1 MKIAVYAIA
10 LNEAKHAERWAK
22 ATQGADFRMVA
33 DTGSTDKTKEILRKH
48 GVTVHDISIKPFR
61 FDDARNAALSLL
73 PLDID
78 ICVSLDLDEIPD
90 PDFFDKLRD
99 NWKIGA
105 TRAWVFWDTNSRW
118 LNNNRV
124 HARTGYRW
132 VKPCHEVTVK
142 YPSTNEHDII
152 IETMVT
158 HKPDDSKPRNQYLPL
173 LQMAVDE
180 DPYDM
185 RMRVYLIRE
194 YYFAQ
199 RWQDVIDEGQRL
211 FRHERKND
219 TWAPE
224 LAAAYRGVGDS
235 YDKLGDKDTAY
246 EMYKA
251 GYVVAPHEIEAVF
264 PLAYWHYA
272 NKDWQQCYDLANE
285 VNLLKPSGHYL
296 MDESITKW
304 RAYDLLAIASWNLGK
319 TGSAKK
325 WARLAVEGNPTDERL
340 IDNYK
345 FMLKGQSND
354 TSTRSKDS

>member
-10 LNEAKHAERWAK
+10 LNEEKHAARWAK
-22 ATQGADFRMVA
+22 ATEGADIRIVA

-48 GVTVHDISIKPFR
+48 GVIVHKISINPFR
-61 FDDARNAALSLL
+61 FDDARNAALALV
-73 PLDID
+73 PMDVD
-78 ICVSLDLDEIPD
+78 ICVSLDLDEIPEKN
-90 PDFFDKLRD
+90 FFDKLRSD
-99 NWKIGA
+99 WKQGA
-105 TRAWVFWDTNSRW
+105 TRAWVFWDTKSKW

-132 VKPCHEVTVK
+132 IKPCHEVTVQ
-142 YPSTNEHDII
+142 YPKKHENDVII
-152 IETMVT
+152 DTVVY

-199 RWQDVIDEGQRL
+199 RWQDVIDEGRRL
-211 FRHERKND
+211 FEHERKGT

-224 LAAAYRGVGDS
+224 LAAAYRGVGDAW
-235 YDKLGDKDTAY
+235 DKLGDPVSAKQCY
-246 EMYKA
+246 EWGM
-251 GYVVAPHEIEAVF
+251 EILPNEMEAVF

-272 NKDWQQCYDLANE
+272 NKDWQECYDLANK
-285 VNLLKPSGHYL
+285 VNELKPHGHYL
-296 MDESITKW
+296 VDESIYKW

-319 TGSAKK
+319 RGSAKK
-325 WARLAVEGNPTDERL
+325 WARLAVEGNPTDKRL

-354 TSTRSKDS
+354 TSTRSENP